1 MKYKEIDF
9 NGRKLRIKTFDY
21 DTPEGWK
28 EFVKAT
34 AGSITD
40 ESFVRPADAYFG
52 FDEVP
57 SFDEENILSRQ

>member
-1 MKYKEIDF
+1 MYGNITTGSGPK
-9 NGRKLRIKTFDY
+9 RKFATREEWHKWVDS
-21 DTPEGWK
+21 
-28 EFVKAT
+28 T